1 MDDFLKKVID
11 GSEATPPESCLL
23 TFDRNFPK
31 AINID
36 WSEKE
41 AKFEAIFYQEDI
53 EYIAM
58 FDQQGLLEK
67 YTMYLTPDLLPVAIK
82 THMDQL
88 GEIMNAVLINEG
100 NQLLYEVIIRDA
112 NLKRYVLMVDQ
123 LGKVLEERKL

>member
-1 MDDFLKKVID
+1 MTGVKRPHQ
-11 GSEATPPESCLL
+11 SHAYSLL
-23 TFDRNFPK
+23 TEISPK
-31 AINID
+31 RSNID

-41 AKFEAIFYQEDI
+41 AKFEAIFYQDDI